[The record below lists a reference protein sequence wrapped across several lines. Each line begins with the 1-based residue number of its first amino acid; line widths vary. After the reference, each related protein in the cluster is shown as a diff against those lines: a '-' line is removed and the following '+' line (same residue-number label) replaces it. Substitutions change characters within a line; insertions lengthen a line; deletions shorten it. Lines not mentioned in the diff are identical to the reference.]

1 MPWQKDLYLGL
12 VFKGSGGQQS
22 IPFVF
27 KGLPVEYEVMR
38 TLKTVADPKN
48 KKKLGVFSTDA
59 PLMGSPG
66 MGMMG
71 ISMGGGTPPW
81 EVITELRKQYDVQE
95 VTGGTIKKGD
105 YDALLV
111 VQPSTLDLSL
121 IHI

>member
-1 MPWQKDLYLGL
+1 
-12 VFKGSGGQQS
+12 
-22 IPFVF
+22 
-27 KGLPVEYEVMR
+27 MR
-38 TLKTVADPKN
+38 TLKTVAGPKN
-48 KKKLGVFSTDA
+48 KKKLGVFTTDA

-111 VQPSTLDLSL
+111 VQPSTLDNAKLDEL
-121 IHI
+121 IAAINRHPHRHLRGSASFDSKVV